1 VTPDDSPQLAACRI
15 ARHHLRR
22 MSQHAETLRAGS
34 TDVED
39 VHDMRVATRR
49 VRAVLAVFQRT
60 LPKRAARSFERRL
73 RSATRRLGRVRD
85 LDVLIEALVGPEGG
99 FPVDAAVVQH
109 FARRQARARL
119 RLVRWLGGPKF
130 EDLERHAEG
139 LCAAAE
145 ESVEGAEGRV
155 ALEAPVLLF
164 EALAEARAIPPAAR
178 PTLDDLHA
186 LRIRLK
192 RLRYTVECFQEI
204 LGDPGAGFLAA
215 LRELQ
220 DALGAIQDARVAAD
234 RVEEYLRKHAAE
246 GADAAALTAFV
257 RRRRREAAAGARA
270 CPARWRAFET
280 SGLRERLAM
289 AAAGL

>member
-1 VTPDDSPQLAACRI
+1 
-15 ARHHLRR
+15 
-22 MSQHAETLRAGS
+22 
-34 TDVED
+34 
-39 VHDMRVATRR
+39 MRVATRR
-49 VRAVLAVFQRT
+49 VRAVLSVFQRT

-73 RSATRRLGRVRD
+73 GSATRRLGRVRD
-85 LDVLIEALVGPEGG
+85 LDVLIAGLVGPEGG
-99 FPVDAAVVQH
+99 CPVDAAVVEH
-109 FARRQARARL
+109 FTRRQARARL
-119 RLVRWLGGPKF
+119 RLLRWLGGPKF

-164 EALAEARAIPPAAR
+164 EALAEARSIPPGAR
-178 PTLDDLHA
+178 PTLDDLHG

-192 RLRYTVECFQEI
+192 RLRYTVECFKEI

-215 LRELQ
+215 LREQQ
-220 DALGAIQDARVAAD
+220 DALGAIQDARMAAD
-234 RVEEYLRKHAAE
+234 RVEEYLRRHGEE
-246 GADAAALTAFV
+246 GDAGASLIAFV
-257 RRRRREAAAGARA
+257 RRRRHEAASGARA
-270 CPARWRAFET
+270 FPARWRAFET